1 MTTLKQCNA
10 HFTGFNHMAKITT
23 DPMTSDYHSV
33 PTTTKEEFIEN
44 DKLMTQFIKTFD
56 AADDPIVYV
65 LIRTSPYTFDDMILG
80 VFDSRESALIRLK
93 RVMDRP
99 ENDET
104 FKIETHN
111 LRTVTQEQELDR

>member
-1 MTTLKQCNA
+1 MTLKQCNA
-10 HFTGFNHMAKITT
+10 HFTGFNHMAN
-23 DPMTSDYHSV
+23 
-33 PTTTKEEFIEN
+33 TTTKTE
-44 DKLMTQFIKTFD
+44 QYIKTFD

-65 LIRTSPYTFDDMILG
+65 LIRTSPYTFDDMLIG
-80 VFDSRESALIRLK
+80 VFDSRESVLLRLK

-111 LRTVTQEQELDR
+111 LRNLQLEQDLDR

>member
-1 MTTLKQCNA
+1 MMTLKQCNA
-10 HFTGFNHMAKITT
+10 HFTGFNHMAKITK

-33 PTTTKEEFIEN
+33 PTN
-44 DKLMTQFIKTFD
+44 DKYIKTFD

-80 VFDSRESALIRLK
+80 VFDSRESALVRLK

-111 LRTVTQEQELDR
+111 LRNLQLEQDLDK

>member
-1 MTTLKQCNA
+1 
-10 HFTGFNHMAKITT
+10 MAKVIPLKPT
-23 DPMTSDYHSV
+23 D
-33 PTTTKEEFIEN
+33 
-44 DKLMTQFIKTFD
+44 DKDKYIKTFD

-80 VFDSRESALIRLK
+80 VFDSRESVLVRLK

-111 LRTVTQEQELDR
+111 LRNLQLEQDLDK